1 MLYLLFILIE
11 VWLNIMCLLDEINV
25 VFVKKV
31 ILDDMGVDVV
41 DFIVWVVLDVVI
53 LFVENSWML

>member
-1 MLYLLFILIE
+1 
-11 VWLNIMCLLDEINV
+11 MCLLNEIDV

-31 ILDDMGVDVV
+31 ILEDIGVDVV

-53 LFVENSWML
+53 LFVENS

>member
-1 MLYLLFILIE
+1 
-11 VWLNIMCLLDEINV
+11 MCLLDEIDV
-25 VFVKKV
+25 DFVKKV

-53 LFVENSWML
+53 LFVENS

>member
-11 VWLNIMCLLDEINV
+11 VWLNIMCLLDEIDV

-41 DFIVWVVLDVVI
+41 DIIVWVVLDVVI
-53 LFVENSWML
+53 LFVENS

>member
-1 MLYLLFILIE
+1 M
-11 VWLNIMCLLDEINV
+11 NIMCLLDEINV

-31 ILDDMGVDVV
+31 ILEVMGIDVV
-41 DFIVWVVLDVVI
+41 GIIVWVVLDVVI

>member
-1 MLYLLFILIE
+1 
-11 VWLNIMCLLDEINV
+11 MCLLNEINV

-31 ILDDMGVDVV
+31 ILEVMGIDVV
-41 DFIVWVVLDVVI
+41 GIIVWVVLDVVI

>member
-1 MLYLLFILIE
+1 
-11 VWLNIMCLLDEINV
+11 MCLLNEINV

-31 ILDDMGVDVV
+31 ILEDIGVDVV

-53 LFVENSWML
+53 LFVENS

>member
-1 MLYLLFILIE
+1 
-11 VWLNIMCLLDEINV
+11 MCLLDEINV

-31 ILDDMGVDVV
+31 ILDDMGVGVV

-53 LFVENSWML
+53 LFVENS

>member
-1 MLYLLFILIE
+1 
-11 VWLNIMCLLDEINV
+11 MCLLDEIDV

-53 LFVENSWML
+53 LFVENS

>member
-1 MLYLLFILIE
+1 
-11 VWLNIMCLLDEINV
+11 MCLLDEINV

-53 LFVENSWML
+53 LFVENS

>member
-11 VWLNIMCLLDEINV
+11 VWLNIICLLDEINV

-53 LFVENSWML
+53 LFVENS

>member
-1 MLYLLFILIE
+1 
-11 VWLNIMCLLDEINV
+11 MCLLNEIDV

-53 LFVENSWML
+53 LFVENS

>member
-1 MLYLLFILIE
+1 
-11 VWLNIMCLLDEINV
+11 MCLLDEINV

-31 ILDDMGVDVV
+31 ILEDIGVDVV

-53 LFVENSWML
+53 LFVENS

>member
-1 MLYLLFILIE
+1 
-11 VWLNIMCLLDEINV
+11 MCLLDEINV

-41 DFIVWVVLDVVI
+41 DIIVWVVLDVVI
-53 LFVENSWML
+53 LFVENS

>member
-1 MLYLLFILIE
+1 
-11 VWLNIMCLLDEINV
+11 MCLLNEINV

-53 LFVENSWML
+53 LFVENS

>member
-1 MLYLLFILIE
+1 MY
-11 VWLNIMCLLDEINV
+11 LLDEIDV

-53 LFVENSWML
+53 LFVENS

>member
-1 MLYLLFILIE
+1 
-11 VWLNIMCLLDEINV
+11 MCLLDEIDV
-25 VFVKKV
+25 YFVKKV

-53 LFVENSWML
+53 LFVENS

>member
-1 MLYLLFILIE
+1 
-11 VWLNIMCLLDEINV
+11 MCLLNEINV

-31 ILDDMGVDVV
+31 ILDDIGVDVV

-53 LFVENSWML
+53 LFVENG

>member
-1 MLYLLFILIE
+1 
-11 VWLNIMCLLDEINV
+11 MCLLDEIDV

-41 DFIVWVVLDVVI
+41 DIIVWVVLDVVI
-53 LFVENSWML
+53 LFVENS